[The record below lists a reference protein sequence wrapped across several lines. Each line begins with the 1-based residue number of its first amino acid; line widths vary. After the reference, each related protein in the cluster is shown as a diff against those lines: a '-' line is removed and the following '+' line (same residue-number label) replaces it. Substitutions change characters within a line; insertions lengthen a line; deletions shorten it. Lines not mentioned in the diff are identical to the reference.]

1 MSELTQELGI
11 VYVLTNP
18 AIPGLVKIGKTAR
31 LDVQTRLNELY
42 STGVPVP
49 FECAYAGRVADEA
62 AVERAFHQAFGPYR
76 LNPKREFF
84 EIEPE
89 QAIALLRLM
98 TIEDVT
104 PDIQEEAD
112 KVDVESKEA
121 SKKLSSR
128 RPNLNFIEM
137 GIPVGS
143 VLQFSESNSTVTV
156 ISERK
161 VSLNNDELSLTR
173 ATRELLGLEYS
184 VQPSPYWRFEG
195 RTLKDIYEET
205 YSLED

>member
-1 MSELTQELGI
+1 
-11 VYVLTNP
+11 
-18 AIPGLVKIGKTAR
+18 
-31 LDVQTRLNELY
+31 
-42 STGVPVP
+42 
-49 FECAYAGRVADEA
+49 
-62 AVERAFHQAFGPYR
+62 
-76 LNPKREFF
+76 
-84 EIEPE
+84 
-89 QAIALLRLM
+89 M